1 MGRAHREI
9 KQGLGFQSGS
19 LSLAADPRAHE
30 VDPSGRRAQATVILK
45 SSAGVVLVSAT
56 ACAIPCR
63 LPGERVAPRVERG
76 TSYLVD
82 ACSHGVCP
90 AVALEVVG
98 VVSVGYLQGY
108 AFPHECETR
117 CPLFTLRKRAV
128 LAQRGPAA
136 SRSGSARRAE

>member
-63 LPGERVAPRVERG
+63 VSGWHPGWSGVPRTSWTRVRM
-76 TSYLVD
+76 
-82 ACSHGVCP
+82 ACVP
-90 AVALEVVG
+90 
-98 VVSVGYLQGY
+98 Q
-108 AFPHECETR
+108 
-117 CPLFTLRKRAV
+117 
-128 LAQRGPAA
+128 
-136 SRSGSARRAE
+136 